1 MTPITASSHLP
12 PAGEPRFGVTPLSP
26 RRLQLHA
33 LQRRSGQNRPVD
45 RRRAKLATTIVDPPP
60 ITLASASTTQA
71 AAPSNPH
78 KRQTARA
85 APRGFLPGGLSEV
98 GPQYAWIGH
107 DGPASES
114 LHRSRPFRS
123 DRRILCSAKA

>member
-1 MTPITASSHLP
+1 MTPITASSHLL

-33 LQRRSGQNRPVD
+33 LYRRSGQNRPVD

-85 APRGFLPGGLSEV
+85 APVGSFLGGFR
-98 GPQYAWIGH
+98 
-107 DGPASES
+107 
-114 LHRSRPFRS
+114 RSA
-123 DRRILCSAKA
+123 LNTLG

>member
-1 MTPITASSHLP
+1 MPLLRRPHDHRREFPARWRTPRPALAPSRAQDRNAMTPITASSHLP

-33 LQRRSGQNRPVD
+33 LYRRSGQNRPVD

-71 AAPSNPH
+71 
-78 KRQTARA
+78 
-85 APRGFLPGGLSEV
+85 
-98 GPQYAWIGH
+98 
-107 DGPASES
+107 
-114 LHRSRPFRS
+114 
-123 DRRILCSAKA
+123 

>member
-33 LQRRSGQNRPVD
+33 LYRRSGQNRPVD

-85 APRGFLPGGLSEV
+85 APVGSFLGVFGGRPSIRL
-98 GPQYAWIGH
+98 
-107 DGPASES
+107 D
-114 LHRSRPFRS
+114 RSRWARIREPSPKPTFPIRSSNTLFR
-123 DRRILCSAKA
+123 